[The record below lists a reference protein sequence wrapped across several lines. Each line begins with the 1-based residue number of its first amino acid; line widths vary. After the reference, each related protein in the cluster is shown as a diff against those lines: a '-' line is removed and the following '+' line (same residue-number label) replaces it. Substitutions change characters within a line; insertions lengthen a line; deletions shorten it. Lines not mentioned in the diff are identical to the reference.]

1 MQKIEHHQIFIQEKV
16 IESKKMQTDK
26 KIKNQAMRMVH
37 NMMKW
42 FTKIALCWMF
52 MWTMAAVFLNVDITD
67 VDTTIVDYV
76 VGYVTESPME
86 IIMGTIATMVTLFTS
101 SIIIS
106 L

>member
-1 MQKIEHHQIFIQEKV
+1 MQQKV
-16 IESKKMQTDK
+16 FESKKMETDK
-26 KIKNQAMRMVH
+26 KMKNKAMRMVH

-42 FTKIALCWMF
+42 FTKIALCWIL

-67 VDTTIVDYV
+67 VDTTILDDV
-76 VGYVTESPME
+76 VGHIKESPTE
-86 IIMGTIATMVTLFTS
+86 IVMQTVATMVTLFTT

>member
-1 MQKIEHHQIFIQEKV
+1 MQQKV
-16 IESKKMQTDK
+16 FESKKMETDK
-26 KIKNQAMRMVH
+26 KMKNQAMRMVH

-42 FTKIALCWMF
+42 FTKIALCWIL

-67 VDTTIVDYV
+67 VDTTILDDV
-76 VGYVTESPME
+76 VGHIKESPTEIVME
-86 IIMGTIATMVTLFTS
+86 IVATMVTLFTT

>member
-1 MQKIEHHQIFIQEKV
+1 MQQKV
-16 IESKKMQTDK
+16 FESKKMETDK
-26 KIKNQAMRMVH
+26 KMKNQAMRMVH

-42 FTKIALCWMF
+42 FTKIALCWTL

-67 VDTTIVDYV
+67 VDTTILDDV
-76 VGYVTESPME
+76 VGHIKESPTEIVME
-86 IIMGTIATMVTLFTS
+86 IVATMVTLFTT